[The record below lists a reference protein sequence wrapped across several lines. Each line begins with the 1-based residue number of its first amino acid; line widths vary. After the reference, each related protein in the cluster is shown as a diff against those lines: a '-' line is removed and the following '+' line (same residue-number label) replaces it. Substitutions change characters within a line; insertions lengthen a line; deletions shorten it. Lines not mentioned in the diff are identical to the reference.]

1 MQWKN
6 LSIGKKLGAGFGS
19 VIMLL
24 IGIGIYTYFG
34 FNKVD
39 HLAHETEEMAEGNQ
53 FVLLKTID
61 HLNWVSTLSNLVF
74 QEDVHSVDLQTDDHI
89 CGFGKWLYGNETKIL
104 AAENKELGSLL
115 KNVKEPHLRLHQ
127 SAIKINETYVA
138 FNRALDG
145 ILADRWIDHLVWIKK
160 LSQSIMTG
168 NAFTGGLD
176 PKGCAFG
183 KWYHSYKPMDPEFT
197 ELLKGWEEPHA
208 HLHGSAQK
216 IVSYLDRNDLDGA
229 MRIYQ
234 DETIPNLETL
244 EQRFKET
251 MGWIDASLEKV
262 VETQQIF
269 NDETLPALADT
280 KKILDEIRE
289 SYKSEYIRVEDE
301 MMTGIDSAILYNLV
315 FSLVAVLIGLV
326 ASFFIAKGITGPV
339 AKGVEFAR
347 IMSNGDLT
355 QKLDI
360 DQKDEIGILAAA
372 LNSMAGNLRK
382 MFQDITGGVET
393 ISSSSTELSAISHQM
408 ASNAEQTSGK
418 SNQVAAAA
426 EEMSVNMS
434 SVAAASEQ
442 ASTNIQMVAAA
453 SEEMSVTIN
462 EIAGNTEKGRVITG
476 DAVTLAQTVSEKVGE
491 LGRAATD
498 VGKVTETIN
507 EISEQTNLLA
517 LNATIEA
524 ARAGEAGKG
533 FAVVANEI
541 KELAKQTADA
551 TQDIRFKLEGIQG
564 STEGTV
570 VEINKIETVISDIN
584 GIVETI
590 ATAIEEQ
597 SASTKEITGNVN
609 QAAQGIQDVNENVA
623 QSSTVAG
630 TIAEDVVEVNQAAN
644 EMADGSGQVNSSAQE
659 LSTLSESLK
668 QIVEQFKI

>member
-1 MQWKN
+1 MEWKN
-6 LSIGKKLGAGFGS
+6 LSIGKKLGVGFGS
-19 VIMLL
+19 VLILL
-24 IGIGIYTYFG
+24 TGLAVYTYYG

-61 HLNWVSTLSNLVF
+61 HVNWVSTLSTLVF
-74 QEDVHSVDLQTDDHI
+74 KEDVHSIDLQTDEHK
-89 CGFGKWLYGNETKIL
+89 CGFGKWLYGEEAKKVTT
-104 AAENKELGSLL
+104 ENKELGSLI
-115 KNVKEPHLRLHQ
+115 KTVKEPHRRLHN
-127 SAIKINETYVA
+127 SAIKINETYVP

-145 ILADRWIDHLVWIKK
+145 ILADRWIDHLVWIKQ
-160 LSQSIMTG
+160 LSQSILTG
-168 NAFTGGLD
+168 NTFAGGLD
-176 PKGCAFG
+176 PNGCAFG
-183 KWYHSYKPMDPEFT
+183 KWYQSYKPMNPEFA
-197 ELLKGWEEPHA
+197 ELLKGWKDPHVK
-208 HLHGSAQK
+208 LHESARK
-216 IVSYLDRNDLDGA
+216 IVSYLDQSDMEGA
-229 MRIYQ
+229 RRIYQ
-234 DETIPNLETL
+234 KETIPTLETL
-244 EQRFKET
+244 GKRYTET
-251 MGWIDASLEKV
+251 MGWIDASFEKE

-269 NDETLPALADT
+269 NTETLPALADT
-280 KKILDEIRE
+280 QKLLDEIRQ
-289 SYKSEYIRVEDE
+289 SYQNDYSHVASE
-301 MMTGIDSAILYNLV
+301 MMVGIDKAIIYNLV
-315 FSLVAVLIGLV
+315 LSICAVLIGIM

-360 DQKDEIGILAAA
+360 DQKDEIGILAVA
-372 LNSMAGNLRK
+372 LNNMAGNLRK
-382 MFQDITGGVET
+382 MFQDITAGVDT
-393 ISSSSTELSAISHQM
+393 FSSSSTELSAISHQM
-408 ASNAEQTSGK
+408 ASGAEQTSGK

-453 SEEMSVTIN
+453 SEEMSATIN
-462 EIAGNTEKGRVITG
+462 EIAGNTEKGRAITEN
-476 DAVTLAQTVSEKVGE
+476 AVTLAQTVSGSVGE
-491 LGRAATD
+491 LGKAARD

-541 KELAKQTADA
+541 KELAKQTAEA
-551 TQDIRFKLEGIQG
+551 TQDIRLKLEGIQG

-570 VEINKIETVISDIN
+570 VEINKIEIVIADIN
-584 GIVETI
+584 EIVGTI

-597 SASTKEITGNVN
+597 SVSTQEITGNVN

-630 TIAEDVVEVNQAAN
+630 TIAEDVVEVHQAAN
-644 EMADGSGQVNSSAQE
+644 EMADGSEQVNSSAEE
-659 LSTLSESLK
+659 LSRLSESLK
-668 QIVEQFKI
+668 QMVEQFKI